1 MFLLICGKIGFDLWN
16 MVDEVV
22 RSQGW
27 LSSCF
32 DKHICWS
39 AFWNLK
45 LNPYA
50 IELQTHITCM
60 ENPSWVPQVKTEQG
74 CIGFFSFYLFVCFFP
89 PSVVSWVVR
98 VEAAFSLNLLVP
110 LIAGIPSSVSSLY
123 RIFSLSISRS
133 NSWSKKK
140 GIPQFLM
147 QSKLID
153 KCCEYVLLWLAAC
166 CFSSFSLCYFTYF

>member
-1 MFLLICGKIGFDLWN
+1 MKFTITRMIKY
-16 MVDEVV
+16 
-22 RSQGW
+22 

-74 CIGFFSFYLFVCFFP
+74 CIGFFLFIYLSVFFLLQL
-89 PSVVSWVVR
+89 WVGLWGS
-98 VEAAFSLNLLVP
+98 EAAFSLNLLVP
-110 LIAGIPSSVSSLY
+110 LTAGIPSSVSSLY